1 MKEISKM
8 IYLMVM
14 ENILVKNIHIK
25 EHFYKGKKVAKEQ
38 KIISK
43 KKQNIKEILVRIK
56 KMGKDNKS
64 ILMVLYI

>member
-25 EHFYKGKKVAKEQ
+25 EHFYKGKKVGKEQ
-38 KIISK
+38 RLISL

-56 KMGKDNKS
+56 KMEKDNKN
-64 ILMVLYI
+64 ILMVPYI